1 MQQLVIGYNL
11 FLSKLKYIDWLG
23 PLALRLYLA
32 PIFIGVGLHKFAS
45 WDDMV
50 AWFGN
55 PDWGLGLPAPALM
68 VLLAASAESLGGLA
82 LLIGVATRLV
92 VIPLMVTMMVAAGS
106 AHWDNG
112 WFAIAPGDP
121 HTSTAKVLALVG
133 VPGAERSLENSV
145 AVGERLGA
153 AKSLLKR
160 HGNYSWLTE
169 KGGLVILNNG
179 IEFAATYFIM
189 LMMLMMLLFSG
200 GGRWFSLD
208 YWIARRMAAA

>member
-1 MQQLVIGYNL
+1 
-11 FLSKLKYIDWLG
+11 
-23 PLALRLYLA
+23 
-32 PIFIGVGLHKFAS
+32 
-45 WDDMV
+45 
-50 AWFGN
+50 
-55 PDWGLGLPAPALM
+55 
-68 VLLAASAESLGGLA
+68 
-82 LLIGVATRLV
+82 
-92 VIPLMVTMMVAAGS
+92 MVTMMVAAGS

-189 LMMLMMLLFSG
+189 LMMLLFSG

-208 YWIARRMAAA
+208 YWIARRMAVA